1 MTQIHITRIEGED
14 CYGHETSHC
23 DAAGCNGT
31 EHYYPTLRGSV
42 EARARRLVEALVDK
56 LSASCEALDK
66 ATEQVDAATEKL

>member
-42 EARARRLVEALVDK
+42 EARDGGCVVGEV
-56 LSASCEALDK
+56 
-66 ATEQVDAATEKL
+66 VDAHA